1 MTGAMRCSLLLFC
14 LALGCGS
21 ETPPKGAVKDAAAD
35 SAHDSAVDS
44 SADAN
49 LDSSTDSAPPADC
62 PSFEEPR
69 VVGQVASAALTEASG
84 LVASRARPGVLW
96 AHNDSGDEPRVFALG
111 AQGEDLGVFRL
122 NGAAA
127 VDWEG
132 VALGP
137 GPEPGRDYLYLGD
150 IGDNLAR
157 REHVT
162 VYRVAEPAA
171 DSSSTLT
178 EFAAL
183 TFSYPDGAHNAEA
196 LLSDP
201 ITGDLLIL
209 TKGVLS
215 SRIYRA
221 AAPHGASAEPRE
233 LSYEGDVTGVAMQLV
248 TAGDVSPAG
257 DEVLVRTY
265 SAIKRY
271 RRGPGVTVAAALMTE
286 PCELPVARERQGE
299 TVTFSADGQ
308 AYFTVSEGE
317 QPPLYR
323 YDRRANP

>member
-1 MTGAMRCSLLLFC
+1 M
-14 LALGCGS
+14 
-21 ETPPKGAVKDAAAD
+21 
-35 SAHDSAVDS
+35 
-44 SADAN
+44 
-49 LDSSTDSAPPADC
+49 
-62 PSFEEPR
+62 
-69 VVGQVASAALTEASG
+69 GQVESAALTEASG

-111 AQGEDLGVFRL
+111 VRGEDLGVFSL
-122 NGAAA
+122 SGAAA

-132 VALGP
+132 IALGP

-162 VYRVAEPAA
+162 IYRVAEPAA

-178 EFAAL
+178 DVIAL
-183 TFSYPDGAHNAEA
+183 TFRYPDGAHNAEA

-201 ITGDLLIL
+201 ITGDLLIV

-221 AAPHGASAEPRE
+221 AAPHSAQAPGAEPRE
-233 LSYEGDVTGVAMQLV
+233 LSYEGDVTGVAMHLV

-257 DEVLVRTY
+257 DEVLLRTY

-271 RRGPGVTVAAALMTE
+271 RRGPGMTVAAALMTE
-286 PCELPVARERQGE
+286 PCELPTARESQGE
-299 TVTFSADGQ
+299 TVAFSADGQ

-317 QPPLYR
+317 RPPLHR
-323 YDRRANP
+323 FDRRASP